1 MSIKKIVDVKEFSDA
16 CGKLN
21 SLFKEENKKYGH
33 RYLPISAKSIVNAWG
48 HASFLYH
55 TMHVWVS
62 FSEEKP
68 DGIIMFLEHINPT
81 FGEKVFT
88 EYFWISKNPQK
99 SFTLFKTALKY
110 AKKRKIKYAF
120 VSCVENHPKSL
131 KLQKV
136 YQKLGFLKDSSTY
149 IKKL

>member
-1 MSIKKIVDVKEFSDA
+1 MSIKKIVNVKEFSDI
-16 CGKLN
+16 CEKLN

-48 HASFLYH
+48 HAAFLYH
-55 TMHVWVS
+55 TMHVWVN

-68 DGIIMFLEHINPT
+68 DGIIMFLEHINPI

-88 EYFWISKNPQK
+88 EYFWICKNPKK
-99 SFTLFKTALKY
+99 SFTLFNTALKY
-110 AKKRKIKYAF
+110 AKKRKIKYVS

-131 KLQKV
+131 KLQNV
-136 YQKLGFLKDSSTY
+136 YQKLGFLKVSSTY